1 MRRVSRKVGKSGKK
15 VFHGTKSQKEWKGI
29 VLKILERR
37 VSLEMER
44 TPPPDTGEKERENR
58 W

>member
-1 MRRVSRKVGKSGKK
+1 MSRKVGKSGKK